1 MQNHDQIGN
10 RAFGERINAIAS
22 SEAVHAIAAVYLLLP
37 QTPMLFMGE
46 EWSSSQP
53 FPFFCDLEG
62 ELGELVRKGRK
73 EEFANFPEF
82 QNPEQ
87 RERIPDPLAQARFQ
101 SAKLDWAQL
110 KEEVHAEWLEW
121 YRRILEVRKRSVI
134 PHIQE
139 MEGYSGL
146 FEVIGAGAIVVRFWN
161 ADSSRQLV
169 LAANLSD
176 ESREGFPCPT
186 GQLLWQEGAK
196 RTGTIM
202 RPWSVCWTLQD
213 SEKK

>member
-46 EWSSSQP
+46 EWGSSQP
-53 FPFFCDLEG
+53 FPFFCDFEG

-87 RERIPDPLAQARFQ
+87 REGIPDPLAQATFE

-121 YRRILEVRKRSVI
+121 YQRILEVRKRSVI
-134 PHIQE
+134 PHIRD
-139 MEGYSGL
+139 MKGYSGL
-146 FEVIGAGAIVVRFWN
+146 FEVIGAGAVAVRFWN
-161 ADSSRQLV
+161 SDSSRQLV

-176 ESREGFPCPT
+176 ESRDGFPCPA
-186 GQLLWQEGAK
+186 GQVLWQAGPK
-196 RTGTIM
+196 RIGTIM
-202 RPWSVCWTLQD
+202 RPWSVCWTLQR
-213 SEKK
+213 SESK